1 MPSRSPAVDFQSFSS
16 LSKHYQSVSRLQR
29 AAGAALLDL
38 LDIRPGESVLDV
50 GCGTGDLARRIK
62 SLSGSGR
69 VCGIDPSEGMI
80 AECARLSPEGL
91 EFSEASAETMS
102 FKDEFDVVF
111 CNSAFNWIEN
121 ISLAVSNMR
130 EALREDGRLGVQA
143 PATSRCS
150 PNFSA
155 AVGESARDPAV
166 RETISKFRS
175 PWFWRETPE
184 QYAEVFETA
193 GFKVRRAEIRHFETL
208 HTREEVFR
216 IFCSGAI
223 IGYMNPDCYPGPV
236 SEEHLR
242 LFQERVKQ
250 SLYNQADDSGMVK
263 LFFHRIFLVADKA

>member
-1 MPSRSPAVDFQSFSS
+1 VDFHNFSS

-29 AAGAALLDL
+29 AAGAALIDL
-38 LDIRPGESVLDV
+38 LDIRPGENVLDV
-50 GCGTGDLARRIK
+50 GCGTGELARRIK
-62 SLSGSGR
+62 SLSGAGR

-80 AECARLSPEGL
+80 AESRRLSQDGV
-91 EFSEASAETMS
+91 EFFEESAESMS
-102 FKDEFDVVF
+102 FEDEFDVVF
-111 CNSAFNWIEN
+111 CNSAFMWVEN
-121 ISLAVSNMR
+121 IDLAVSNMR
-130 EALREDGRLGVQA
+130 DALVPGGRVGVQA

-150 PNFSA
+150 PNFAA

-166 RETISKFRS
+166 REAISTFKS

-184 QYAEVFETA
+184 QYAEVFEKA
-193 GFKVRRAEIRHFETL
+193 GFKVRCSNIRHFETV

-223 IGYMNPDCYPGPV
+223 VAYLNPDCYSGAV
-236 SEEHLR
+236 DEEHLR

-250 SLYNQADDSGMVK
+250 ALYNQADDSGFVK

>member
-1 MPSRSPAVDFQSFSS
+1 VDFQSFSS

-38 LDIRPGESVLDV
+38 LDVRPGESVLDV
-50 GCGTGDLARRIK
+50 GCGVGDLARRIK
-62 SLSGSGR
+62 SLSGAGR

-80 AECARLSPEGL
+80 AECLRLSPEGL
-91 EFSEASAETMS
+91 EFAEASAETMS
-102 FKDEFDVVF
+102 YNDEFDIVF

-121 ISLAVSNMR
+121 IELAVSNMR
-130 EALREDGRLGVQA
+130 DALKAHGRLGVQA

-155 AVGESARDPAV
+155 AVGESARDPVV
-166 RETISKFRS
+166 RDAISNFRS

-184 QYAEVFETA
+184 QYAEVFGRA
-193 GFKVRRAEIRHFETL
+193 GFRVRHSEIRHFETQ

-223 IGYMNPDCYPGPV
+223 IGYMNPDCYSGSV

-242 LFQERVKQ
+242 IFQERVKLA
-250 SLYNQADDSGMVK
+250 LYHQADDSGLVK
-263 LFFHRIFLVADKA
+263 LIFHRIFLVADKA